1 MSAEITLDAHIPFA
15 CEKWMIFL
23 SQSTDPKPGT
33 DCKAN
38 GPLCIST
45 PSKLNVNSPVHSSK
59 SWVYSYLCL
68 FDPAE
73 QTSTTI
79 VGTVPDGATKFTF
92 TEGTDKAVTYIKT
105 GSDGMLK

>member
-1 MSAEITLDAHIPFA
+1 MLVINLKFFSH
-15 CEKWMIFL
+15 
-23 SQSTDPKPGT
+23 SQRIQSKEQTVKPM
-33 DCKAN
+33 
-38 GPLCIST
+38 
-45 PSKLNVNSPVHSSK
+45 VHSAFQPLVS
-59 SWVYSYLCL
+59 SVNIFIELVHVFFSYL
-68 FDPAE
+68 FSYRFFFEPAE